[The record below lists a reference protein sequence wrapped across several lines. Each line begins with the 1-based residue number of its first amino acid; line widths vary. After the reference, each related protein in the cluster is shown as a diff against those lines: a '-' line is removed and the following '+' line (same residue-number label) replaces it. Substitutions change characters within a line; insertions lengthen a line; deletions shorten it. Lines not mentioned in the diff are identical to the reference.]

1 MLTIVA
7 AAGCAP
13 GSEPDPGD
21 VRPADAAGRSPL
33 VRPDTEGGGLQFDFE
48 EGDVVETHPSPGGRF
63 LVHYTRDG
71 INAVPE
77 DDDDTSG
84 VPDFVEEV
92 ATTYDEVLATY
103 ESLGFRAPLDDG
115 DVDDNGGDDRFDVY
129 LVDFA
134 GVGDGAYRDDA
145 CDGDRCAGFMTQE
158 NDFAGYGYPSRT
170 VAIRILCSHEFFHAV
185 QSAYDNGQGSVL
197 AEGTAVWAT
206 EAFDPSL
213 GDFEAFLPGYMGN
226 PDRPIDEPLPGPVDP
241 FSYGSAIFFQYL
253 AEAHGEDAVASLV
266 EATEDGAG
274 GVDDPYW
281 LDQLEP
287 VLGEIDGTS
296 FAEAFT
302 EFATWNLYTDEA
314 ADPARSYA
322 DGDGYPRVRIDPEV
336 MPYVDERLRLYR
348 ASAQYIGASPGD
360 RQQVTAAVV
369 PTALSPEGAD
379 DVSLILAA
387 EVDGAI
393 EVAFVL
399 DDVTAG
405 TQVIDTDGID
415 RVIVGVVN
423 TATIGES
430 RRPALCIGTVE
441 EVAACIATYAD
452 PGSGSGGGTATGGAT
467 TSVTAGS
474 GGGDGAG
481 DGSGGSAAPEGD
493 GDEEEGCGCGVPGA
507 PASRAPAT
515 ALAVAAI
522 AAGAAARRRRRGATL
537 RERA

>member
-1 MLTIVA
+1 
-7 AAGCAP
+7 
-13 GSEPDPGD
+13 
-21 VRPADAAGRSPL
+21 
-33 VRPDTEGGGLQFDFE
+33 
-48 EGDVVETHPSPGGRF
+48 VETHGSPGGRF

-71 INAVPE
+71 INAVPD

-92 ATTYDEVLATY
+92 ALTYDEVLATY
-103 ESLGFRAPLDDG
+103 EELGFRAPLDDG
-115 DVDDNGGDDRFDVY
+115 EVDDNGGDDRFDVY

-170 VAIRILCSHEFFHAV
+170 VAIRILSSHEFFHAV

-197 AEGTAVWAT
+197 AEGSAVWAT
-206 EAFDPSL
+206 EVFDGSL
-213 GDFEAFLPGYMGN
+213 GDFEAFLPGYLEN

-253 AEAHGEDAVASLV
+253 AEAHGEDVIASLL
-266 EATEDGAG
+266 ESTEDGAG

-281 LDQLEP
+281 VDQLDP
-287 VLGEIDGTS
+287 VLGETGSS
-296 FAEAFT
+296 FAEAFI

-314 ADPARSYA
+314 ADPSRSYA

-336 MPYVDERLRLYR
+336 MPHVDERLRLYR

-369 PTALSPEGAD
+369 PTALAPDGAD
-379 DVSLILAA
+379 GVSLILAT

-393 EVAFVL
+393 VQAIEL
-399 DDVTAG
+399 EDVTAG
-405 TQVIDTDGID
+405 TEVIDTSDVD

-423 TATIGES
+423 TATTGDS
-430 RRPALCIGTVE
+430 RRPALCVGSAE

-452 PGSGSGGGTATGGAT
+452 PGTGSGGAGATGAT
-467 TSVTAGS
+467 TSVTAAGS
-474 GGGDGAG
+474 GGADGSG
-481 DGSGGSAAPEGD
+481 DGSGGSAVPEGD
-493 GDEEEGCGCGVPGA
+493 GDEEEGCGCEVPGA
-507 PASRAPAT
+507 PASRAPAS

-522 AAGAAARRRRRGATL
+522 AAAAGYRRRRRAASSPASATSTL
-537 RERA
+537 AKAPRAG